1 MKKKIAVA
9 CGGNSGEYEIS
20 IQSGRVVSS
29 YLDRS
34 LYEVYPIYIRGNDWY
49 GERSSGEKLP
59 VDRSDFT
66 LMQGRRKIRFDCVFI
81 AIHGTPGEDG
91 KLQGYFDLLE
101 LPYTGCGQTTS
112 ALTFN
117 KYFCKNVVAFH
128 GVKTAPAMLLHR
140 GASCRPADILSR
152 IKLPCFVKP
161 NNGGSSVGMSKV
173 NAVGELQPALKKAF
187 DEDREVLV
195 EEFISGREITCGLF
209 RHRGKIIVL
218 PLTEIKSKREF
229 FDYQAKYTSSLS
241 QEIVPASLTAN
252 QENLVTETSSQ
263 LYGQLNCK
271 GIVRFDYILN
281 KKGVHFLEVNTVP
294 GLTEASIVPKMANH
308 AGISLKSLF
317 TMLVQEE
324 LSRGKAG

>member
-20 IQSGRVVSS
+20 IQSGRVVSK

-34 LYEVYPIYIRGNDWY
+34 LYEVYPVYIRGNDWY
-49 GERSSGEKLP
+49 CEITSGEKLT

-66 LMQGRRKIRFDCVFI
+66 LQRRRRKIRFDCVFI

-91 KLQGYFDLLE
+91 RLQGYFDLLG

-128 GVKTAPAMLLHR
+128 GVKTAPSILLH
-140 GASCRPADILSR
+140 GGTPYRPEEILSR
-152 IKLPCFVKP
+152 IHLPCFVKP

-173 NAVGELQPALKKAF
+173 NATGRLMPALKRAF
-187 DEDREVLV
+187 VEDAEVLV
-195 EEFISGREITCGLF
+195 EEYVPGREITCGVF
-209 RHRGKIIVL
+209 RQKGKIVVL

-229 FDYQAKYTSSLS
+229 FDYQAKYTSSLA
-241 QEIVPASLTAN
+241 QEIVPAPLTAN
-252 QENLVTETSSQ
+252 QENLITETSSR

-281 KKGVHFLEVNTVP
+281 KKGIYFLEVNTVP
-294 GLTEASIVPKMANH
+294 GLTEASIIPKMANH

-317 TMLVQEE
+317 TLLVQEE
-324 LSRGKAG
+324 LSGTAAG